1 MIVTAASV
9 AALQVGFK
17 KAFQDA
23 FNATRPESDYQ
34 KVATVIRSTSKSE
47 TYGWLGKFPK
57 MREWI
62 GDRQVKDMETFGY
75 TIVNKDFE
83 ATVGVDRNDIED
95 DNLGI
100 YSPLFAEMGHS
111 AAQQPDDM
119 VFSLLKA
126 GKTELCYDGQY
137 FFDTDHPSFD
147 ENGGAI
153 TVSNVDISGD
163 GGGNPYWYLLDTS
176 RPLKPLVFQ
185 ERKAPEFVAK
195 TDPKTSDSVFMS
207 KTFLYGADARS
218 NAGFGLWQMAYAS
231 SAALNGDNLDAAIE
245 QMRGLRDKNDRPLG
259 IKPNLLVVG
268 PSLRS
273 AANKTV
279 KVMLG
284 EPRRWAGRQAHDPAQ
299 ETAGPQR

>member
-9 AALQVGFK
+9 AALQIGYK

-23 FNATRPESDYQ
+23 FNATRPASDYQ
-34 KVATVIRSTSKSE
+34 RVATVIRSTSKSE

-57 MREWI
+57 MREWV
-62 GDRQVKDMETFGY
+62 GDRVIKDMEAFGY

-95 DNLGI
+95 DNLGV
-100 YSPLFAEMGHS
+100 YTPLFAEMGHS
-111 AAQQPDDM
+111 AAQQPDDL

-126 GKTELCYDGQY
+126 GKTTLCFDGQN

-147 ENGGAI
+147 EAGDVI
-153 TVSNVDISGD
+153 TVSNVDTSGD
-163 GGGNPYWYLLDTS
+163 ATSNPYWYLLDTT
-176 RPLKPLVFQ
+176 RPLKPLIFQ
-185 ERKAPEFVAK
+185 ERKAPEFVSK
-195 TDPKTSDSVFMS
+195 TDPKTSDSVFNS
-207 KTFLYGADARS
+207 KTFLYGVDARS
-218 NAGFGLWQMAYAS
+218 NAGFGFWQMAYAS
-231 SAALNGDNLDAAIE
+231 SADLDGDALDAAIA
-245 QMRGLRDKNDRPLG
+245 QMRGLRDVNGRPLG

-268 PSLRS
+268 PELRS

-284 EPRRWAGRQAHDPAQ
+284 DGGASNANYNAVEVLDTDWVA
-299 ETAGPQR
+299 